1 MKKVTIFTNIPA
13 PYRIALFN
21 DLEKVRKIN
30 NYNFDFVAYFMRI
43 TESNRNWKINI
54 YDMKFKYR
62 IGKGLYIPLRTM
74 FIHFNPILLIQT
86 IKNNNEI
93 ILGASWNNMNVLLI
107 IILKRFNIIDNTLS
121 IWSEANYLTINSKK
135 KNKFRD
141 YLRNYVFNTID
152 GSFIVPGKMSLL
164 SFEKWNIL
172 PKNTIIL
179 PNLVSKEI
187 FSLDKRTKKNNKIP
201 VFIIVARLNERLK
214 GILNF
219 INSIGIENVK
229 KIKIKII
236 GEGESKNEYI
246 KYINKNKLNNNI
258 YLLGGM
264 DQAGVSREY
273 DNADVFVL
281 PSYSDPSPLTVI
293 EAVNK
298 GLPLLLSN
306 RCGNHYEAVEIG
318 QNGFIF
324 DPYNP
329 SDIKLKFEEMLGKRM
344 EWSNFS
350 VKSNRIAD
358 EKFDNET
365 VLKKFIEHFS
375 HNDTY

>member
-30 NYNFDFVAYFMRI
+30 NFNFDFVVYFMRI

-54 YDMKFKYR
+54 DDMKFKYR
-62 IGKGLYIPLRTM
+62 IGKGVYIPLKTM
-74 FIHFNPILLIQT
+74 FIHFNPILLVNT
-86 IKNNNEI
+86 IKNKNEI
-93 ILGASWNNMNVLLI
+93 ILGASWNNMNVLLLVL
-107 IILKRFNIIDNTLS
+107 LKRLNIINNTLS
-121 IWSEANYLTINSKK
+121 IWSEANYLTINSQK

-141 YLRNYVFNTID
+141 DLRNYVFSTID

-164 SFEKWNIL
+164 SFEKWNIM
-172 PKNTIIL
+172 PKKTIIL
-179 PNLVSKEI
+179 PNIVSKKL
-187 FSLDKRTKKNNKIP
+187 FSMNNKPKKNNKKP
-201 VFIIVARLNERLK
+201 VFLIVARLNERLK

-219 INSIGIENVK
+219 INSIGIENIK
-229 KIKIKII
+229 KIKIRII
-236 GEGESKNEYI
+236 GEGESKDEYVN
-246 KYINKNKLNNNI
+246 YINKHKINNSI
-258 YLLGGM
+258 QLLGSM
-264 DQAGVSREY
+264 DQVEVSREY

-344 EWSNFS
+344 EWSKYS